1 MSYRVEPLVDIGD
14 VAALLARHL
23 LRALI
28 LALLLTLVLTL
39 FLALIVRSAKI
50 RRGRLAERGVQPIVE

>member
-1 MSYRVEPLVDIGD
+1 MDVGD

-28 LALLLTLVLTL
+28 LTLLLTLL
-39 FLALIVRSAKI
+39 LALIVRSAKV